1 MSKRAI
7 QLQLGI
13 GACAA
18 CLFLILY
25 AIPYWISAPSNIR
38 NIVLSPRF
46 WPYAIAGLTGLVG
59 LGMLFANR
67 KTDDDDAPANDPIQD
82 PGAGLIRLAGMAVLM
97 AATFWLLPR
106 IGMVWAAMLA
116 FAALAFL
123 VRTRHP
129 KTALICAVAV
139 PLLLYGFF
147 AHVAGVAIPQ
157 GDYVRLP

>member
-1 MSKRAI
+1 MNKRTI
-7 QLQLGI
+7 QLQLGF

-25 AIPYWISAPSNIR
+25 AIPYWISAPSNMR

-59 LGMLFANR
+59 LCMLFANR
-67 KTDDDDAPANDPIQD
+67 KLDADDAPVNEPIEDPR
-82 PGAGLIRLAGMAVLM
+82 AGLTRLAGMAVLM
-97 AATFWLLPR
+97 AVTFWLLPR
-106 IGMVWAAMLA
+106 IGMVWASMLA
-116 FAALAFL
+116 FASLAFL
-123 VRTRHP
+123 VKTRHP
-129 KTALICAVAV
+129 KTALICAVLV

-157 GDYVRLP
+157 GEFVRLP